1 MKDLSSNNL
10 VGKVEK
16 NPKWTAGKLKGALEF
31 TDGKLFA
38 SNFVILI
45 MIGGLTSAIFL
56 SIQSGATWWLQ
67 ANYMDSRIR
76 PSKQMDYG
84 LWAIF
89 FLSWRW

>member
-10 VGKVEK
+10 VGQVEK
-16 NPKWTAGKLKGALEF
+16 NPKWTAGKLKGTLEF